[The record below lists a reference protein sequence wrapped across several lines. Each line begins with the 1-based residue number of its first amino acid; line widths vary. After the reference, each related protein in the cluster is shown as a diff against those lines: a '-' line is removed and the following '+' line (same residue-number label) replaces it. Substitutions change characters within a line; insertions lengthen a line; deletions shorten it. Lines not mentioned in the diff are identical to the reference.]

1 MAEKIGAF
9 MRRVLIPA
17 AILANTTLM
26 FAQTAPVRV
35 LCSNGI
41 REVVQEVMPQAEHAV
56 GQKIAIQF
64 SSSASLKQRI
74 DAGETFDVTI
84 LTPDL
89 IDDLTKQGKVAAGSS
104 VSLARAGIGVGI
116 RAGTPKPDI
125 STPAAM
131 KQTLLQVKSVT
142 YTKSGASRQYIEKMY
157 ERMGI
162 TREMAP
168 KVILQEMPGR
178 AERVVGEGGADMVIT
193 LVSEILPTP
202 GVQLVGPL
210 PGDLQN
216 YISFAGGVGS
226 KASDAAA
233 AKALLKFLA
242 SPAVAATYKAKGM
255 EAR

>member
-1 MAEKIGAF
+1 
-9 MRRVLIPA
+9 MRRFLTVVA
-17 AILANTTLM
+17 M
-26 FAQTAPVRV
+26 FAASTPWLCAQVPPVRV

-41 REVVQEVMPQAEHAV
+41 RAATEEVLPQAEHAV
-56 GQKIAIQF
+56 GHKIAVQF

-74 DAGETFDVTI
+74 DAGETFDVVI

-89 IDDLTKQGKVAAGSS
+89 IDELIKQGKVTAGSS
-104 VSLARAGIGVGI
+104 TSLARAGIGVGI
-116 RAGTPKPDI
+116 RVGTPKPDI
-125 STPAAM
+125 SSAAAM

-142 YTKSGASRQYIEKMY
+142 YTKSGASRPHIEKMY
-157 ERMGI
+157 ERLGI
-162 TREMAP
+162 TKEMAP

-226 KASDAAA
+226 KAADASAS
-233 AKALLKFLA
+233 KALLTFLSSA
-242 SPAVAATYKAKGM
+242 AVGPTYKAKGM
-255 EAR
+255 EPR

>member
-1 MAEKIGAF
+1 MTRA
-9 MRRVLIPA
+9 RVVCRVLMPA
-17 AILANTTLM
+17 AIMVANAGLLL
-26 FAQTAPVRV
+26 AQTAHVRV

-74 DAGETFDVTI
+74 DAGETFDVAI

-89 IDDLTKQGKVAAGSS
+89 IDDLVKQGKITAGSS
-104 VSLARAGIGVGI
+104 VNLARAGIGVGI

-125 STPAAM
+125 STSAAM
-131 KQTLLQVKSVT
+131 KNTLLQIKTVT
-142 YTKSGASRQYIEKMY
+142 YTKSGASRKSIESMY
-157 ERMGI
+157 ERLGI
-162 TREMAP
+162 AREMAP

-233 AKALLKFLA
+233 AKALLKFLG
-242 SPAVAATYKAKGM
+242 SPAVASTYKAKGM

>member
-1 MAEKIGAF
+1 MRKFLIAAF
-9 MRRVLIPA
+9 LLTASA
-17 AILANTTLM
+17 ALLS
-26 FAQTAPVRV
+26 AQDPPVRV

-41 REVVQEVMPQAEHAV
+41 RAAAEEVLLQAEHAV
-56 GQKIAIQF
+56 GHKIAIQF

-74 DAGETFDVTI
+74 DAGETFDVVI

-89 IDDLTKQGKVAAGSS
+89 IDDLIKQGKVTAGSS
-104 VSLARAGIGVGI
+104 TSLARAGIGVGI

-125 STPAAM
+125 TTPAAM

-142 YTKSGASRQYIEKMY
+142 YTKSGASRPHIEKMY
-157 ERMGI
+157 ERLGI
-162 TREMAP
+162 TKEMTP

-226 KASDAAA
+226 KASDATAS
-233 AKALLKFLA
+233 KALLKFLA
-242 SPAVAATYKAKGM
+242 SPAVAPTYKQKGM
-255 EAR
+255 EPR